1 MLVGLTGGIGSGKS
15 TVLERFKTFEDV
27 AVYNADLEAKRLMNT
42 SAVIKEKLLVLFG
55 EKAYINN
62 HLNRNYIASIVF
74 SDAASL
80 KQLNAIVHPE
90 VHQHLKSFVQKN
102 QHKAY
107 VLYENAI
114 LFENK
119 SDIFCD
125 VIITVVVDEATRV
138 ERVVARDNTTP
149 EAIRSRIQNQWLD
162 AKKVLLSHYI
172 VCNYDRNMLDDQI
185 IEIHNNLTKLKR

>member
-15 TVLERFKTFEDV
+15 TVLAHFKRFENV
-27 AVYNADLEAKRLMNT
+27 AVYNADEEAKNLMNT
-42 SAVIKEKLLVLFG
+42 STVIKEKLLVLFG
-55 EKAYINN
+55 EKAYKNN
-62 HLNRNYIASIVF
+62 HLNRDYIAGIVF
-74 SDAASL
+74 SDTERL

-90 VHQHLKSFVQKN
+90 VHKHLKSFVQKN

-119 SDIFCD
+119 SDVFCD
-125 VIITVVVDEATRV
+125 VIITVEVDMATRV
-138 ERVVARDNTTP
+138 ERVVARDKTTP
-149 EAIRSRIQNQWLD
+149 EAIRRRIQHQWLD

-172 VCNYDRNMLDDQI
+172 VYNYDRNTLNDQI
-185 IEIHNNLTKLKR
+185 IKIHNNLTI

>member
-27 AVYNADLEAKRLMNT
+27 AVYNADIEAKRLMNT
-42 SAVIKEKLLVLFG
+42 STVIKEKLLVLFG
-55 EKAYINN
+55 EKAYENN

-80 KQLNAIVHPE
+80 MQLNAIVHPE

-138 ERVVARDNTTP
+138 ERVVARDNATP
-149 EAIRSRIQNQWLD
+149 EAIRSRIKHQWLD

-172 VCNYDRNMLDDQI
+172 VCNYDRNRLDDQI
-185 IEIHNNLTKLKR
+185 IKIHNNLTKMKR

>member
-162 AKKVLLSHYI
+162 EKKVLLSHYI

>member
-15 TVLERFKTFEDV
+15 TVLAHFKRFENV
-27 AVYNADLEAKRLMNT
+27 AVYNADEEAKNLMNT
-42 SAVIKEKLLVLFG
+42 STVIKEKLLVLFG
-55 EKAYINN
+55 EKAYKNN
-62 HLNRNYIASIVF
+62 HLNRDYIAGIVF
-74 SDAASL
+74 SDTERL

-90 VHQHLKSFVQKN
+90 VHKHLKSFVQKN

-119 SDIFCD
+119 SDVFCD
-125 VIITVVVDEATRV
+125 VIITVEVDMATRV
-138 ERVVARDNTTP
+138 ERVVARDKTTP
-149 EAIRSRIQNQWLD
+149 EAIRRRIQHQWLD

-172 VCNYDRNMLDDQI
+172 VYNYDRNTLNDQI
-185 IEIHNNLTKLKR
+185 IKIHNNLTKLKR

>member
-27 AVYNADLEAKRLMNT
+27 AVYNADIEAKILMNT
-42 SAVIKEKLLVLFG
+42 SVVIKEKLLVIFG
-55 EKAYINN
+55 EKAYKNN
-62 HLNRNYIASIVF
+62 HLNRDYIASIVF
-74 SDAASL
+74 SDSEKL
-80 KQLNAIVHPE
+80 KQLNAVVHPE
-90 VHQHLKSFVQKN
+90 VHKHLKSFVQKN

-119 SDIFCD
+119 SDVFCD
-125 VIITVVVDEATRV
+125 VIITVVVDEETRV
-138 ERVVARDNTTP
+138 ERVVARDNATP

-172 VCNYDRNMLDDQI
+172 VCNYDRNSLDDQI
-185 IEIHNNLTKLKR
+185 TKIHNNLTKMKR